1 MRTTSDPQDEKL
13 KFRLNKDLKDC
24 ICDNAYKEG
33 VTVSEYLRELIRW
46 AIVNKK

>member
-13 KFRLNKDLKDC
+13 KFRLNKDLKDR
-24 ICDNAYKEG
+24 ICDNANKEG
-33 VTVSEYLRELIRW
+33 ITVSEYLRELIKW